1 MLLGGIIYECKV
13 FVSEYTLQIKPK
25 IPIKVMVTC
34 DLVTCDCPKL
44 DLNQW
49 PQGFQPCALPTEL
62 LELD

>member
-13 FVSEYTLQIKPK
+13 FVSEYALQIKPK
-25 IPIKVMVTC
+25 IPIKVV
-34 DLVTCDCPKL
+34 VTCDCPKL